1 MLTKIWN
8 STPRALLS
16 LAAILSLATAAAAQT
31 TPTQNQRPSEPTRSD
46 KQKTEQQTTTTQD
59 QQQTTP
65 SQTTQPSTTA
75 QPATT
80 TQPATPA
87 DASATATTAEMV
99 ATVTIVETIAKTGMH
114 TTLAKAIEAAGL
126 TEMLKG
132 AGPYTVFAPTDE
144 AFAKLPAGALED
156 LLKPE
161 NKEKL
166 KGILS
171 YHVVSGNVMAADVA
185 KMDGKSAQTAQG
197 GELAVSTAAEGV
209 KVGNAMV
216 KQADVV
222 ASNGTIHVIDTVLMP
237 GDAKKGGA
245 KKKPTQ

>member
-8 STPRALLS
+8 PTPRAPLA
-16 LAAILSLATAAAAQT
+16 LAAILSLSTAVAAQT
-31 TPTQNQRPSEPTRSD
+31 TPAQNPRPSEPAQTERD
-46 KQKTEQQTTTTQD
+46 KAGQQTTTSQPQPTSATE
-59 QQQTTP
+59 QQP
-65 SQTTQPSTTA
+65 AATA
-75 QPATT
+75 QPATPT
-80 TQPATPA
+80 
-87 DASATATTAEMV
+87 DASATATTAEMT
-99 ATVTIVETIAKTGMH
+99 ATVTILETIAKTGMH

-132 AGPYTVFAPTDE
+132 AGPYTIFAPTDE

-156 LLKPE
+156 LLRPE

-185 KMDGKSAQTAQG
+185 KMNGKSAQTAQG
-197 GELAVSTAAEGV
+197 GELSVSTAAEGV

-237 GDAKKGGA
+237 GDAKTGGA